1 MFEFLKERSQRRS
14 AQKNLKIY
22 NSMLDV
28 SDVASGYCYWRKI
41 LIGKAVRLFDYEGL
55 PGTIP
60 GTELEKLALITG
72 KGGVVNSDYGYVAV
86 PCSPYGVGLYPA
98 YPPRA
103 IWATPLVKGDGIVN
117 QDIVIIRNDAYMM
130 GISETIDRYA
140 RLLSDTES
148 TLSLTLSNL
157 RQPSMA
163 AAPDEHTA
171 ISYQAALLAMRLGDT
186 EAILNRSVLDDIK
199 NIDIIRTIPSTLL
212 EDIINARE
220 KLISAFFAEIGVA
233 TRQDKRSPM
242 TVTEVESDVQVMTV
256 NITDMLESR
265 KESLE
270 ALREV
275 TGLNVTVKIND
286 AYKPITGTK
295 PEEFRKTGDPTTGKS
310 LEGDDI

>member
-22 NSMLDV
+22 SSMLDV
-28 SDVASGYCYWRKI
+28 ADVASGYEYWRHI
-41 LIGKAVRLFDYEGL
+41 LIGKAVRLFEYEGL

-60 GTELEKLALITG
+60 GTEAEKQALLLG
-72 KGGVVNSDYGYVAV
+72 KSGIVNSKYGFVAV
-86 PCSPYGVGLYPA
+86 PSQPYGVGLYPS
-98 YPPRA
+98 YHPRA
-103 IWATPLVKGDGIVN
+103 VWSTPLIKGDGIIN
-117 QDIVIIRNDAYMM
+117 KDIVIIRNDSFMM
-130 GISETIDRYA
+130 GISETIDRYS

-148 TLSLTLSNL
+148 TLALTLSNL

-212 EDIINARE
+212 SDIINARE

-233 TRQDKRSPM
+233 SRQDKRSPM

-256 NITDMLESR
+256 NVYDMLKSR
-265 KESLE
+265 EESLE
-270 ALREV
+270 ALRDV
-275 TGLNVTVKIND
+275 FGIQATVHISE
-286 AYKPITGTK
+286 AYKPIIDSK
-295 PEEFRKTGDPTTGKS
+295 PDTFRKTGDPTTGRS
-310 LEGDDI
+310 LDGDDL

>member
-22 NSMLDV
+22 SSMLDV

-60 GTELEKLALITG
+60 GTEMAKQLLLTG
-72 KGGVVNSDYGYVAV
+72 KSGIVDSIYGTIAV
-86 PCSPYGVGLYPA
+86 PCQPYGVGLYPS
-98 YPPRA
+98 YHPRA
-103 IWATPLVKGDGIVN
+103 VWATPLVKGDGIVN
-117 QDIVIIRNDAYMM
+117 KDIVVIRNDSFMM

-140 RLLSDTES
+140 RLLADTES

-233 TRQDKRSPM
+233 SRQDKRSPM
-242 TVTEVESDVQVMTV
+242 TVTEVESDVQIMTV
-256 NITDMLESR
+256 NVYDMLKSQEESF
-265 KESLE
+265 ENLE
-270 ALREV
+270 VVKNIKVA
-275 TGLNVTVKIND
+275 VKISE
-286 AYKPITGTK
+286 AYKPIIGTK

-310 LEGDDI
+310 LEGDD